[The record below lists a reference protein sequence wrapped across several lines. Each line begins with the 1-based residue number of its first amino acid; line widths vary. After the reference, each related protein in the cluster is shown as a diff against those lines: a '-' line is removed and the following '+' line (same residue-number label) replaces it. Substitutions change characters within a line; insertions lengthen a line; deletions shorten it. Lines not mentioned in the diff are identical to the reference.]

1 MRDLDTENTGADRII
16 TEKQNVPCLPRL
28 FCKSG
33 LLSRTTNAKAKEP
46 AGSEQIS
53 TFS

>member
-1 MRDLDTENTGADRII
+1 MRDLDIENTGADELIA
-16 TEKQNVPCLPRL
+16 EQQNVPCLLRL

-33 LLSRTTNAKAKEP
+33 LLGRTTNAKAKEP